1 MKGARDIS
9 PMGIRVP
16 DSLKQRLQAEAD
28 KNGRSM
34 NSEVVMILQSYI
46 DGLDNPRNVESIAQQ
61 EADRFKEA
69 LLETLNSMYWKD
81 KKPT

>member
-34 NSEVVMILQSYI
+34 NSEVVMILQGYI
-46 DGLDNPRNVESIAQQ
+46 DGLDNPGSVESFAQQ
-61 EADRFKEA
+61 EADKFKAA
-69 LLETLNSMYWKD
+69 LLETLSNMYGKD